1 MDIQGDLRGYKP
13 LKHSHCLQHCCKK
26 KSLVRMSS
34 SWSSAVW
41 ILTIRKTLQQW
52 AEVLKL
58 DPHVGDHPWQSVIP
72 THSTVMLSLP
82 AQVGHGLSGKHA
94 QRRESH
100 KETGQADDS
109 SYFAK
114 HRAREDFFF
123 FPPTVT
129 QSFYSSIHT
138 VMWKCWCQP
147 SLLLLLLVSLIPSR
161 ILTDGEKTDISGK
174 AYEDINIITG
184 ALKLYLRDLPVPV
197 ISYDAYPRFIEAA
210 SKSHIGLN
218 IHY

>member
-1 MDIQGDLRGYKP
+1 MASLESMHNGGKVR
-13 LKHSHCLQHCCKK
+13 KK
-26 KSLVRMSS
+26 QARRMI
-34 SWSSAVW
+34 AA
-41 ILTIRKTLQQW
+41 TLQNT
-52 AEVLKL
+52 E
-58 DPHVGDHPWQSVIP
+58 
-72 THSTVMLSLP
+72 
-82 AQVGHGLSGKHA
+82 
-94 QRRESH
+94 RE
-100 KETGQADDS
+100 KIL
-109 SYFAK
+109 
-114 HRAREDFFF
+114 FF

-210 SKSHIGLN
+210 SKSHRFSQKHAYSGLIGLN